1 MTWDSPILA
10 ILVGAGLLALALLLF
25 VLLLLSRRQLRRDL
39 REIVVAL
46 EDLRTGDTRR
56 RAEVS
61 AGSPLVLVSD
71 AVNRL
76 AGTLGERS
84 AEVAS
89 SRQKLRALL
98 DTAGDHAVV
107 AAGAQGEIR
116 AFSPGAGSL
125 FGRTEEEVLGQP
137 VGLLFE
143 EGSWR
148 ELLPKLAR
156 RNFRERGLELR
167 VRLRRRDGAD
177 FPGALEV
184 RLSPSDPGGLVY
196 AFRDVTEQNRLEQ
209 ELRDSEAR
217 YRTLV
222 EGLAQGVFIARDGAL
237 VYANR
242 ALHAL
247 AAVAA
252 EGLETR
258 PLRDFVA
265 TREVLLVQE
274 TLAGVQAGGTSA
286 AVRATWLDARRQ
298 PVAQVRIDLSAVQH
312 GGRPAVLG
320 LVADETT
327 ERLVEAEL
335 RQNEA
340 RLDAVLEATSDGL
353 LVLADTTAG
362 GVIRMTNQAFAEQFD
377 FSIERLLGASEADL
391 LRLLR
396 ERGEGAEDVAAF
408 LSATGAVRRVEAV
421 AIDGQR
427 PRVLE
432 LKCTPLRDRSGDAVG
447 RVLATRDLTDQKAF
461 ERRLEQNA
469 EELRKSKDAL
479 ETSYRRLHDV
489 NRDLEAR
496 THQLDALASEMQRLN
511 TMKSNLLANVSHE
524 LQTPLV
530 SIRGYTEMILK
541 GRLGAI
547 TEEQRKGLTLSM
559 RNIDRLI
566 GMIDNL
572 LAFSRMDQG
581 TTELRL
587 SVFPLRSVVEESL
600 DTLKGRMEARGI
612 RATVRL
618 PEPEVAVKADRDKIV
633 QVFLN
638 VVGNAVK
645 YNRDGGAIEVAAVA
659 SPPGFVS
666 VRVRDNGIGI
676 PREDLERVFDRF
688 YRAEGGEGREGTGLG
703 LSIVRGLLELHGCSI
718 RAESEP
724 GRGSA
729 FTFTLPLANPVA
741 GTPDGE
747 AKEEGSAGQEEGP
760 PDPDPSPRFR
770 VLRPGDAR

>member
-1 MTWDSPILA
+1 VTSDAPILA
-10 ILVGAGLLALALLLF
+10 ILVGGGLLALALLLF
-25 VLLLLSRRQLRRDL
+25 ALLLLSRRQLRRDL
-39 REIVVAL
+39 REIVVSL
-46 EDLRTGDTRR
+46 EDLRTGDTQR

-61 AGSPLVLVSD
+61 AGSPLVLVAD

-76 AGTLGERS
+76 AGTLQDRS
-84 AEVAS
+84 AEAAS
-89 SRQKLRALL
+89 SREKLRALL

-116 AFSPGAGSL
+116 AFSPGAAAL
-125 FGRTEEEVLGQP
+125 FGRTEDEVLAQP
-137 VGLLFE
+137 VSLLFE
-143 EGSWR
+143 ETAWR

-156 RNFRERGLELR
+156 RNFRDRGLELR
-167 VRLRRRDGAD
+167 VRLQRRDGGV
-177 FPGALEV
+177 FPGALQV

-242 ALHAL
+242 ALHSLAALPAEAL
-247 AAVAA
+247 A
-252 EGLETR
+252 GR

-265 TREVLLVQE
+265 TRDVLLVQE
-274 TLAGVQAGGTSA
+274 TLSDVQARGASS
-286 AVRATWLDARRQ
+286 AVRATWLDAGRQ
-298 PVAQVRIDLSAVQH
+298 PVAQVRIDLSAVHH
-312 GGRPAVLG
+312 GGQPAVLG

-327 ERLVEAEL
+327 ERLIEAEL

-353 LVLADTTAG
+353 LVLADTSAG

-377 FSIERLLGASEADL
+377 LRVERLLGASEADL
-391 LRLLR
+391 FRLLR

-408 LSATGAVRRVEAV
+408 LSAAGEGRRVEAV
-421 AIDGQR
+421 AIDGRR

-432 LKCTPLRDRSGDAVG
+432 LKCTPLRDRAGDAVG

-469 EELRKSKDAL
+469 EELRRSKDAL
-479 ETSYRRLHDV
+479 ETSYKRLHAV
-489 NRDLEAR
+489 NQDLEGR
-496 THQLDALASEMQRLN
+496 TRQLDSLASEMQRLN

-581 TTELRL
+581 TAELHL
-587 SVFPLRSVVEESL
+587 TVFPLRAVVEESL
-600 DTLKGRMEARGI
+600 DTLRGRMEARGI

-618 PEPEVAVKADRDKIV
+618 PDPEVALKADRDKVV

-638 VVGNAVK
+638 VIGNAVK
-645 YNRDGGAIEVAAVA
+645 YNRDGGAIEIAAVG

-666 VRVRDNGIGI
+666 VRVRDTGVGIA
-676 PREDLERVFDRF
+676 REDLERVFDRF
-688 YRAEGGEGREGTGLG
+688 YRAEGAEGREGTGLG

-729 FTFTLPLANPVA
+729 FTFTLPLADPA
-741 GTPDGE
+741 GDAPEGDRDGGSTEGDGPPAPDG
-747 AKEEGSAGQEEGP
+747 
-760 PDPDPSPRFR
+760 SPRFR
-770 VLRPGDAR
+770 VLRPGDTS